1 MSHSKFKFKSSGFT
15 RDDRR
20 FVAKKTIDRPIGIKT
35 PLEEGDDIF
44 KMHTSPVRQLTDN
57 FRNLIMTNNGE
68 RLGMFNYGANL
79 NSLLFEYSNN
89 PDFENIVGQAI
100 IESTNKFI
108 PSISISGISA
118 LPIDVHEKN
127 DLNRVGLTK
136 VRIRVDYTIPKF
148 KSPNLALEVDLTVG
162 G

>member
-1 MSHSKFKFKSSGFT
+1 MGHSQFKFKSSGFR

-20 FVAKKTIDRPIGIKT
+20 FVAKKTVDRPIGFKT
-35 PLEEGDDIF
+35 PLEFDDDAF
-44 KMHTSPVRQLTDN
+44 KMHVNPVRQLADN
-57 FRNLIMTNNGE
+57 FRNLVMTNNGE
-68 RLGMFNYGANL
+68 RLGMFNFGANL

-89 PDFENIVGQAI
+89 EDFESIVADAI
-100 IESTNKFI
+100 IEATNKYI
-108 PSISISGISA
+108 PSISIQNITTQS
-118 LPIDVHEKN
+118 IDQNEKN
-127 DLNRVGLTK
+127 DLNRIGLTK